1 MNNTSVRSASSRQL
15 WALYCITKRDYR
27 NDNLSY
33 EEASAL
39 IKKLGKKDYVKK
51 TNKKSNKHSMEDQ
64 FIEFYKANVMPA
76 VVASLKDA
84 LGLRTIVEEDTSV
97 VRGHGKNGAP
107 LAYNMRGFGC
117 SVSYLDY
124 DKRSKKA
131 KELEEVFRSVRFK
144 KCRDLVVA
152 QFPKRLVNQLEKEGT
167 PIGAIYCQ
175 DFDVNSTL
183 FNGVVRFAKEVLKIK
198 SRFDYMTR
206 LD

>member
-1 MNNTSVRSASSRQL
+1 MNNTPASSRQL
-15 WALYCITKRDYR
+15 WALFCITKRDYR

-33 EEASAL
+33 EEASDL

-51 TNKKSNKHSMEDQ
+51 TNKKSNKNSMEDQ
-64 FIEFYKANVMPA
+64 FIEFYKANVMPS
-76 VVASLKDA
+76 VVASLKSA
-84 LGLRTIVEEDTSV
+84 IGIKSVVEEDTTIMK
-97 VRGHGKNGAP
+97 GTDTDGKAKT
-107 LAYNMRGFGC
+107 YNMRGFGC
-117 SVSYLDY
+117 SISYLDY

-152 QFPKRLVNQLEKEGT
+152 QFPKSLIKQLENEGT

-175 DFDVNSTL
+175 DYDVNSTL
-183 FNGVVRFAKEVLKIK
+183 FNGVVRFAKEALKIN
-198 SRFDYMTR
+198 SRFEYITR